1 MRKLSYLFMC
11 LLVSSAGIVSA
22 KCPFAEYR
30 VEGTLSLPP
39 GVKPSEIRIYL
50 FPEGARRTTQYPGP
64 DFAHPGADGS
74 YEVQVWL
81 STDSGNS
88 QRHNCQHVVNQADL
102 FIVGDR
108 VYGYRRSVV
117 FEQSKKSIRRSL
129 RASAQLEPIELE
141 SLREDER

>member
-1 MRKLSYLFMC
+1 MRKLTYLFMG
-11 LLVSSAGIVSA
+11 LLISSAGTVSA

-30 VEGTLSLPP
+30 VEGALSLPS

-50 FPEGARRTTQYPGP
+50 FPEGAHRATQYPGP

-81 STDSGNS
+81 STDSGSS
-88 QRHNCQHVVNQADL
+88 QRHNCEHVVNKADL

-108 VYGYRRSVV
+108 VYGYRQSVV
-117 FEQSKKSIRRSL
+117 FEQSKKSIRKAL
-129 RASAQLEPIELE
+129 RAFSRLEPIELE
-141 SLREDER
+141 SLREDKR